1 MASMKKPNGDD
12 RPGKRKRKNP
22 SDDDY
27 FEADESDDG
36 EIKIMTA
43 SGKIIYLQVKGLDT
57 IHNTKLK
64 IETEEGIP
72 WRKQELIFNEKL
84 LQDNDILGN
93 LCINKE
99 STLILVRNS
108 KKFMYIYVQTP
119 GPYRVTSS
127 LQVKPSD
134 TIGNVKAKMLGHHIG
149 DVLMFNEIVLDDD
162 NDTLADLNIISGST
176 LTSIDKAVISM
187 EIFVNSCT
195 GKTISLLVNPT
206 YTIEEVK
213 SQIEYKEEVP
223 VVEQVLIF
231 NEMVLA
237 DSGTLSEFHINRK
250 STITLVRKSRGFT
263 ESMQIFIKMLTG
275 ETITLQVKPSDT
287 IHNIKAK
294 IQDEVNIPHDEQ
306 ELIFNEMYLHDIDT
320 LASYNISS
328 KSTLTFTHT
337 SGGLMRIFIQT
348 LTGRI
353 LTLKVKSSD
362 TVQNVKFK
370 IQNMEGSPPCQQRLI
385 FNAQQLADS
394 RTLADYDVHKDST
407 IALVLRL
414 PHPKQ
419 CSILSSE

>member
-1 MASMKKPNGDD
+1 MF
-12 RPGKRKRKNP
+12 
-22 SDDDY
+22 Y
-27 FEADESDDG
+27 C
-36 EIKIMTA
+36 ILVMTA
-43 SGKIIYLQVKGLDT
+43 SGKIISLQVKGLDT
-57 IHNTKLK
+57 IHNIKLK
-64 IETEEGIP
+64 IEAEEGIP
-72 WRKQELIFNEKL
+72 CRKQELIFNEEL

-93 LCINKE
+93 LCISKK
-99 STLILVRNS
+99 STLKLVRNS

-119 GPYRVTSS
+119 GPYRVTST

-134 TIGNVKAKMLGHHIG
+134 TIGNVKAKMLDHHIG

-176 LTSIDKAVISM
+176 LTSIVKSVISM

-206 YTIEEVK
+206 DTIEEVK
-213 SQIEYKEEVP
+213 SQIEYEEEVP
-223 VVEQVLIF
+223 VDEQVLIF

-275 ETITLQVKPSDT
+275 ETITLQVKPLDT

-306 ELIFNEMYLHDIDT
+306 ELIFNEMYLQDIDT

-328 KSTLTFTHT
+328 KSTLTFSRT

-348 LTGRI
+348 SLGRI
-353 LTLKVKSSD
+353 ITLKVKSSD

-385 FNAQQLADS
+385 FNAQQLLDS
-394 RTLADYDVHKDST
+394 CTLADYDVNKDST
-407 IALVLRL
+407 IDLVLRL

>member
-1 MASMKKPNGDD
+1 MF
-12 RPGKRKRKNP
+12 
-22 SDDDY
+22 Y
-27 FEADESDDG
+27 C
-36 EIKIMTA
+36 ILVMTA
-43 SGKIIYLQVKGLDT
+43 SGKTISLQVKGLDT
-57 IHNTKLK
+57 IHNIKLK
-64 IETEEGIP
+64 IEAEEGIP
-72 WRKQELIFNEKL
+72 CRKQELIFNEKL

-99 STLILVRNS
+99 STLKLVRNS

-119 GPYRVTSS
+119 GLYRVTST

-134 TIGNVKAKMLGHHIG
+134 TIGNVKAKMLDHHIG
-149 DVLMFNEIVLDDD
+149 DVLMFNEIVLDD

-176 LTSIDKAVISM
+176 LTSIVKSVTSM
-187 EIFVNSCT
+187 EIFVKSCT
-195 GKTISLLVNPT
+195 GKTISLLVNRT
-206 YTIEEVK
+206 DTIKEVK
-213 SQIEYKEEVP
+213 SQIKYEEEVP
-223 VVEQVLIF
+223 VDEQVLIF

-263 ESMQIFIKMLTG
+263 ESMQIFIKMLNG
-275 ETITLQVKPSDT
+275 ETIALPVKPSDT

-294 IQDEVNIPHDEQ
+294 IQDVVDIPPDEQ

-328 KSTLTFTHT
+328 KSTLTFTRT

-348 LTGRI
+348 SLGRI
-353 LTLKVKSSD
+353 ITLKVKSSD

-385 FNAQQLADS
+385 FNAQQLLDS
-394 RTLADYDVHKDST
+394 CTLADYDVNKDST
-407 IALVLRL
+407 IDLVLRL

>member
-1 MASMKKPNGDD
+1 MF
-12 RPGKRKRKNP
+12 
-22 SDDDY
+22 Y
-27 FEADESDDG
+27 C
-36 EIKIMTA
+36 ILVMTA
-43 SGKIIYLQVKGLDT
+43 SGKIISLPVKGLDT
-57 IHNTKLK
+57 IHSIKLK
-64 IETEEGIP
+64 IEAEEGIP
-72 WRKQELIFNEKL
+72 CRKQELIFNEKL

-99 STLILVRNS
+99 STLKLVRNS

-119 GPYRVTSS
+119 GLYRVTST

-134 TIGNVKAKMLGHHIG
+134 TIGNVKAKMLDHHIG
-149 DVLMFNEIVLDDD
+149 DVLMFNEIVLDD

-176 LTSIDKAVISM
+176 LTSIVKSVISM

-206 YTIEEVK
+206 YTISKVK

-223 VVEQVLIF
+223 VDEQVLIF
-231 NEMVLA
+231 NEMVLS

-275 ETITLQVKPSDT
+275 ETITLEVKPSDT

-294 IQDEVNIPHDEQ
+294 IQDVVDIPPDEQ

-328 KSTLTFTHT
+328 KSTLTFTRT

-348 LTGRI
+348 STGRI
-353 LTLKVKSSD
+353 ITLKVKSSD

-385 FNAQQLADS
+385 FNAQQLLDS
-394 RTLADYDVHKDST
+394 CTLADYDVNKDST
-407 IALVLRL
+407 IDLVLRL

-419 CSILSSE
+419 CSVLSSE